1 MAGRQPA
8 RGDIESS
15 VMPSEIIRIE
25 HLNFSYP
32 RMKGP
37 LLRDINLQI
46 EEGELVL
53 LTGANGSGKTTLGKC
68 VNGLVPYSTGGGFE
82 GRVETCGLDT
92 LTKNVSELAL
102 CVGFVFSNP
111 EDQLATPRVDTE
123 VAFGLS
129 NVGCPRD
136 MILKRVDAVL
146 ERLGIRQLK
155 DSTTFDLSTGQQ
167 QLVALASVLAM
178 EPKVLILDDPLSH
191 LNQNTIERVIAITRE
206 LNNRGTTI
214 IWISQDM
221 ADMFEWAD
229 RIVLLNEGRIAFDG
243 SPRSLADRMASEDTA
258 VIVPQYLELSHAL
271 VREGLPQSLVGTSLD
286 QTIHGLRAIMEQVNP
301 MGGQAETRRVHDA
314 GTREPVVR
322 FDNVTFRYP
331 NGFVALKDIS
341 LDLYAGDFVL
351 LSGWNGSGKTTL
363 TKHINGLLRPAG
375 GRVCI
380 DGEDISEKPT
390 SELAQDVGFLFQ
402 NPDHQ
407 LHKPTVRDELGFSL
421 KNFGFT
427 EARIREKVLEVSEK
441 FGLGALLDRSPQEL
455 SGSEKKKVTVA
466 SVVAYEPRIV
476 ILDEATANLDREQA
490 RSIIEIIEDYFDE
503 NKIIISISH
512 SIRLWADSDRLNRMI
527 IMKDGRIADDGRPE
541 AILCDPDIMGYLYG
555 ALLPVSRIAS
565 SLADKG
571 IEAEHYKTS
580 TLVRD
585 VAEIWRRSSDARTE

>member
-1 MAGRQPA
+1 M
-8 RGDIESS
+8 S
-15 VMPSEIIRIE
+15 SEILRIE

-32 RMKGP
+32 RMDGP
-37 LLRDINLQI
+37 LLRDINLHI

-68 VNGLVPYSTGGGFE
+68 VNGLVPYSTGGIFE

-92 LTKNVSELAL
+92 LTKSVSELAL
-102 CVGFVFSNP
+102 CAGLVFSNP

-129 NVGCPRD
+129 NLGKPRD
-136 MILKRVDAVL
+136 LILERVDTIL
-146 ERLGIRQLK
+146 DRLGIRELK
-155 DSTTFDLSTGQQ
+155 DGTTFDLSTGQQ
-167 QLVALASVLAM
+167 QLVALASTLAM
-178 EPKVLILDDPLSH
+178 EPKILILDDPLSH

-206 LNNRGTTI
+206 LNDRGTTI

-229 RIVLLNEGRIAFDG
+229 RIVLLDRGRIAFDG
-243 SPRSLADRMASEDTA
+243 APRTLADRLVSENTA

-271 VREGLPQSLVGTSLD
+271 VREGLPQSLVETSLD
-286 QTIHGLRAIMEQVNP
+286 QTIHGLRAVMEPVKP
-301 MGGQAETRRVHDA
+301 MGGKAETRRARDA
-314 GTREPVVR
+314 RAGQPLVR

-341 LDLYAGDFVL
+341 LDLHAGDFVL

-363 TKHINGLLRPAG
+363 TKHINGLLRPAE
-375 GRVCI
+375 GRVCM

-390 SELAQDVGFLFQ
+390 SELARDVGFLFQ

-427 EARIREKVLEVSEK
+427 ETRIREKVLEVSEK
-441 FGLGALLDRSPQEL
+441 FGLAPLLDRSPQEL

-466 SVVAYEPRIV
+466 SVVAYDPRIV
-476 ILDEATANLDREQA
+476 ILDEATANLDRDQS

-512 SIRLWADSDRLNRMI
+512 SIRLWADSDRLNRVIVMR
-527 IMKDGRIADDGRPE
+527 DGRIADDGGPDT
-541 AILCDPDIMGYLYG
+541 ILCDPDIMGYLYG
-555 ALLPVSRIAS
+555 TLLPVSRIAS

-571 IEAEHYKTS
+571 IRAEHYKTS
-580 TLVRD
+580 SLVRD
-585 VAEIWRRSSDARTE
+585 IAEIWRRSSNAPAE

>member
-1 MAGRQPA
+1 M
-8 RGDIESS
+8 S
-15 VMPSEIIRIE
+15 SEIIRIE

-32 RMKGP
+32 RMEGP
-37 LLRDINLQI
+37 LLRDINLHI

-92 LTKNVSELAL
+92 LTKSVSELAL

-111 EDQLATPRVDTE
+111 EDQLATLRVDTE

-129 NVGCPRD
+129 NLGRPRD
-136 MILKRVDAVL
+136 MILERVDTIL
-146 ERLGIRQLK
+146 DRLGIRELK

-167 QLVALASVLAM
+167 QLVALASTLAM
-178 EPKVLILDDPLSH
+178 EPRVLILDDPLSH
-191 LNQNTIERVIAITRE
+191 LNQNTIQRVIAITRE
-206 LNNRGTTI
+206 LNDRGTTI

-229 RIVLLNEGRIAFDG
+229 RIVLLDGGRIAFNG
-243 SPRSLADRMASEDTA
+243 SPRSLADRMISEDTA

-271 VREGLPQSLVGTSLD
+271 VREGLPQSLLGTSLD
-286 QTIHGLRAIMEQVNP
+286 QTIHGLRAIMEQVKP
-301 MGGQAETRRVHDA
+301 MGGRAETRRAHDA
-314 GTREPVVR
+314 RTGQPVVR
-322 FDNVTFRYP
+322 FEGVTFRYP

-363 TKHINGLLRPAG
+363 TKHINGLLRPAE

-380 DGEDISEKPT
+380 DGKDISEKPT
-390 SELAQDVGFLFQ
+390 SELARDVGFLFQ

-407 LHKPTVRDELGFSL
+407 LHKPTVRDEIGFSL

-466 SVVAYEPRIV
+466 SVVVYDPRIV
-476 ILDEATANLDREQA
+476 VLDEATANLDRDQS

-512 SIRLWADSDRLNRMI
+512 SIRMWADSDRLNRVIVMR
-527 IMKDGRIADDGRPE
+527 DGRIADDGRPE
-541 AILCDPDIMGYLYG
+541 RILCNPDIMGYLYG
-555 ALLPVSRIAS
+555 TMLPVSQIAS
-565 SLADKG
+565 SLVDKG
-571 IEAEHYKTS
+571 LGAEHYKTS

-585 VAEIWRRSSDARTE
+585 IKEIWRRSSNAPAE

>member
-1 MAGRQPA
+1 M
-8 RGDIESS
+8 S
-15 VMPSEIIRIE
+15 SEILRIE

-32 RMKGP
+32 RMEWP
-37 LLRDINLQI
+37 LLRDINLHI
-46 EEGELVL
+46 EEGELIL

-68 VNGLVPYSTGGGFE
+68 VNGLVPYSTGGIFE

-92 LTKNVSELAL
+92 LTKSVSELAL
-102 CVGFVFSNP
+102 CAGLVFSNP

-129 NVGCPRD
+129 NLGRPRD
-136 MILKRVDAVL
+136 LILERVDTIL
-146 ERLGIRQLK
+146 DRLGIRELK
-155 DSTTFDLSTGQQ
+155 DGTTFDLSTGQQ
-167 QLVALASVLAM
+167 QLVALASTLAM
-178 EPKVLILDDPLSH
+178 EPKILILDDPLSH

-206 LNNRGTTI
+206 LNDRGTTI

-229 RIVLLNEGRIAFDG
+229 RIVLLDGGRIAFDG
-243 SPRSLADRMASEDTA
+243 APRTLADRLVSENTA

-271 VREGLPQSLVGTSLD
+271 VREGLPQGLVETSLD
-286 QTIHGLRAIMEQVNP
+286 QTIHGLRAVMEPVKP
-301 MGGQAETRRVHDA
+301 MEGKAETRRARDA
-314 GTREPVVR
+314 RTGQPVVR

-331 NGFVALKDIS
+331 NGCVALKEIS
-341 LDLYAGDFVL
+341 LDLHAGDFVL

-363 TKHINGLLRPAG
+363 TKHINGLLRPAE

-380 DGEDISEKPT
+380 DGEDIVEKPT
-390 SELAQDVGFLFQ
+390 SELARDVGFLFQ

-466 SVVAYEPRIV
+466 SVVAYDPRIV
-476 ILDEATANLDREQA
+476 VLDEATANLDRDQS

-512 SIRLWADSDRLNRMI
+512 SIRMWADSDRLNRVIVMR
-527 IMKDGRIADDGRPE
+527 DGRIADDGRPE
-541 AILCDPDIMGYLYG
+541 TILCDPDIMGYLYG
-555 ALLPVSRIAS
+555 TMLPVSQIAS

-571 IEAEHYKTS
+571 VGAEHYKTS

-585 VAEIWRRSSDARTE
+585 IAEIWRRLSNVPAE

>member
-1 MAGRQPA
+1 M
-8 RGDIESS
+8 S
-15 VMPSEIIRIE
+15 SEILRIE

-32 RMKGP
+32 RMDGP
-37 LLRDINLQI
+37 LLRDINLHI

-68 VNGLVPYSTGGGFE
+68 VNGLVPYSTGGIFE

-92 LTKNVSELAL
+92 LTKSVSELAL
-102 CVGFVFSNP
+102 CAGLVFSNP

-129 NVGCPRD
+129 NLGKPRD
-136 MILKRVDAVL
+136 LILERVDTIL
-146 ERLGIRQLK
+146 DRLGIRELK
-155 DSTTFDLSTGQQ
+155 DGTTFDLSTGQQ
-167 QLVALASVLAM
+167 QLVALASTLAM
-178 EPKVLILDDPLSH
+178 EPKILILDDPLSH

-206 LNNRGTTI
+206 LNDRGTTV

-229 RIVLLNEGRIAFDG
+229 RIVLLDRGRIAFDG
-243 SPRSLADRMASEDTA
+243 APRTLADRLVSENTA

-271 VREGLPQSLVGTSLD
+271 VREGLPQSLVETSLD
-286 QTIHGLRAIMEQVNP
+286 QTIHGLRAVMEPVKP
-301 MGGQAETRRVHDA
+301 MGGKAETRRARDA
-314 GTREPVVR
+314 RAGQPLVR

-341 LDLYAGDFVL
+341 LDLHAGDFVL

-363 TKHINGLLRPAG
+363 TKHINGLLRPAE
-375 GRVCI
+375 GRVCM

-390 SELAQDVGFLFQ
+390 SELARDVGFLFQ

-427 EARIREKVLEVSEK
+427 ETRIREKVLEVSEK
-441 FGLGALLDRSPQEL
+441 FGLAPLLDRSPQEL

-466 SVVAYEPRIV
+466 SVVAYDPRIV
-476 ILDEATANLDREQA
+476 ILDEATANLDRDQS

-512 SIRLWADSDRLNRMI
+512 SIRLWADSDRLNRVIVMR
-527 IMKDGRIADDGRPE
+527 DGRIADDGGPDT
-541 AILCDPDIMGYLYG
+541 ILCDPDIMGYLYG
-555 ALLPVSRIAS
+555 TLLPVSRIAS

-571 IEAEHYKTS
+571 IRAEHYKTS
-580 TLVRD
+580 SLVRD
-585 VAEIWRRSSDARTE
+585 IAEIWRRSSNAPAE

>member
-1 MAGRQPA
+1 M
-8 RGDIESS
+8 S
-15 VMPSEIIRIE
+15 SEIIRIE

-32 RMKGP
+32 RMEGP
-37 LLRDINLQI
+37 LLRDINLHI

-92 LTKNVSELAL
+92 LTKSVSELAL

-111 EDQLATPRVDTE
+111 EDQLATLRVDTE

-129 NVGCPRD
+129 NLGRPRD
-136 MILKRVDAVL
+136 MILERVDTIL
-146 ERLGIRQLK
+146 DRLGIRELK

-167 QLVALASVLAM
+167 QLVALASTLAM
-178 EPKVLILDDPLSH
+178 EPRVLILDDPLSH
-191 LNQNTIERVIAITRE
+191 LNQNTIQRVIAITRE
-206 LNNRGTTI
+206 LNDRGTTI

-229 RIVLLNEGRIAFDG
+229 RIVLLDGGRIAFNG
-243 SPRSLADRMASEDTA
+243 SPRSLADRMISEDTA

-271 VREGLPQSLVGTSLD
+271 VREGLPQSLLGTSLD
-286 QTIHGLRAIMEQVNP
+286 QTIHGLRAIMEQVKP
-301 MGGQAETRRVHDA
+301 MGGRAETRRAHDA
-314 GTREPVVR
+314 RTGQPVVR
-322 FDNVTFRYP
+322 FEGVTFRYP

-363 TKHINGLLRPAG
+363 TKHINGLLRPAE

-380 DGEDISEKPT
+380 DGKDISEKPT
-390 SELAQDVGFLFQ
+390 SELARDVGFLFQ

-407 LHKPTVRDELGFSL
+407 LHKPTVRDEIGFSL

-466 SVVAYEPRIV
+466 SVVVYDPRIV
-476 ILDEATANLDREQA
+476 VLDEATANLDRDQS

-512 SIRLWADSDRLNRMI
+512 SIRMWADSDRLNRVIVMR
-527 IMKDGRIADDGRPE
+527 DGRIADDGRPE
-541 AILCDPDIMGYLYG
+541 RTLCDPDIMGYLYG
-555 ALLPVSRIAS
+555 TLLPVSQIAS
-565 SLADKG
+565 SLVDKG
-571 IEAEHYKTS
+571 LGAEHYKTS

-585 VAEIWRRSSDARTE
+585 IKEIWRRSSNAPAE